1 MNLTNNVNILQKRH
15 IYGKYIVREWNT
27 MGFLSISKPYNT
39 IFKKTIISNLYAD
52 FWIISETHCRQNEM
66 IELDSYTIYQFNR
79 ESNANN
85 RRGSGGIAIAVNN
98 SVLETH
104 TLVGIFK
111 GIDGQIEIAKQIK

>member
-1 MNLTNNVNILQKRH
+1 MINSDYVDLQSRH

-39 IFKKTIISNLYAD
+39 IFKNKIISNLYSD
-52 FWIISETHCRQNEM
+52 FWIIPETHCKENDI
-66 IELDSYTIYQFNR
+66 IELESYTVYQFNR
-79 ESNANN
+79 AVNVNN

-104 TLVGIFK
+104 VVMGIFK
-111 GIDGQIEIAKQIK
+111 GVDG